1 VKFAGNGYNFMTF
14 GLCEADN
21 ILVRV
26 RVMVFNPTFN
36 NISAILW
43 QSVLVV

>member
-1 VKFAGNGYNFMTF
+1 VKFADNGYKFMTF

-21 ILVRV
+21 TLVGI

-36 NISAILW
+36 NISAISW